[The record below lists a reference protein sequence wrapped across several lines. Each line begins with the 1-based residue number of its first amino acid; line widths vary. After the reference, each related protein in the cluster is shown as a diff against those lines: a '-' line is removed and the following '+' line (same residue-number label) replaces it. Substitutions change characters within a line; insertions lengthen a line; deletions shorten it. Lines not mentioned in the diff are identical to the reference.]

1 MGTALPASA
10 VLGRSRLVKIAGRY
24 SLTAVGPIAVS
35 GAHFAASLIF
45 LHKLTPAEFGLF
57 SFLLVVVPFAL
68 SISSGLLGAP
78 LLSAVGKTDALAGQ
92 KRAAILGART
102 ES

>member
-24 SLTAVGPIAVS
+24 SLTAAGPIAVS

-45 LHKLTPAEFGLF
+45 LHKLTAAAMYFGNAGLTC
-57 SFLLVVVPFAL
+57 AL
-68 SISSGLLGAP
+68 LLGAYGAAMAFRWFSRF
-78 LLSAVGKTDALAGQ
+78 SAYNADHPM
-92 KRAAILGART
+92 RAAASDLV
-102 ES
+102 